1 MKTNKS
7 LQPFFHCTLT
17 LFAYSLCDRSTQSEL
32 FTLEICISLSDS
44 DQNNQSELVRTLTA
58 SLLLRQICRIIF
70 VCTKKYKVDQK
81 EITKLCISIK
91 MFRTIHIGRYI
102 KCALLVTVNEA
113 TLSKFQSTWCRPRQN
128 CTL

>member
-1 MKTNKS
+1 MS
-7 LQPFFHCTLT
+7 H
-17 LFAYSLCDRSTQSEL
+17 CDRSTQGEL

-81 EITKLCISIK
+81 EITKLGIYQHVLEQYKYLYK
-91 MFRTIHIGRYI
+91 MYPTHDCKWDNII
-102 KCALLVTVNEA
+102 
-113 TLSKFQSTWCRPRQN
+113 
-128 CTL
+128 

>member
-1 MKTNKS
+1 MKTNKI
-7 LQPFFHCTLT
+7 LQAFFHCTLT
-17 LFAYSLCDRSTQSEL
+17 LFAYSLCNRSTQGEL

-70 VCTKKYKVDQK
+70 VCTKKYKEDQK
-81 EITKLCISIK
+81 EITKLYQ
-91 MFRTIHIGRYI
+91 HVLEQYRYI
-102 KCALLVTVNEA
+102 KCALLMTVNEA

-128 CTL
+128 YTL